1 MIGLSVAHIFS
12 ICYIQY
18 GIELDV
24 PAATILSMFG
34 LRAQVISSFFIVL
47 FIECSGLSSFYCP
60 SPFGGRTFHYWLFS
74 SFFSLLGVISHC
86 IIS

>member
-1 MIGLSVAHIFS
+1 MIGLSVAHILS

-34 LRAQVISSFFIVL
+34 LRAQVNSSFFL
-47 FIECSGLSSFYCP
+47 
-60 SPFGGRTFHYWLFS
+60 PFFR
-74 SFFSLLGVISHC
+74 C
-86 IIS
+86 